1 MDHKSAICFASDNNQ
16 RIITIITMQIFTFS
30 SIFLFPVSNANRS
43 RVNCAWV
50 QHNSSVHYRYT
61 QILSNPFIIII
72 RHTDYDLNYINLNGE
87 ISPNRR
93 VLSRLVA
100 LNWKVPHYSHVRI
113 PFSRFQNSFSLS
125 LHCRMNCQILICLL
139 LPKIQNHTTQIT
151 GNIGQE
157 SVEIIDV
164 GSQGLVAS
172 DGSLNEIPSPRL
184 INNWFL

>member
-1 MDHKSAICFASDNNQ
+1 M
-16 RIITIITMQIFTFS
+16 IT
-30 SIFLFPVSNANRS
+30 
-43 RVNCAWV
+43 
-50 QHNSSVHYRYT
+50 
-61 QILSNPFIIII
+61 
-72 RHTDYDLNYINLNGE
+72 DLNYINLNGE

-100 LNWKVPHYSHVRI
+100 LNWKVPHHSHVRI

-125 LHCRMNCQILICLL
+125 LHCRMNCQILISLL

-184 INNWFL
+184 INNWFLWRSLFPITISGLPSLSTPFLIASKWEQQELGGMINQHYRRHFSQTQHVSWWILTRNEYD